1 MSIGGR
7 RRCRWRSLRV
17 TVLATDDRRPPMT
30 DRSRPMM
37 PPDRTY
43 DPIRFSRGTR
53 AFAAFVTTFNGLV
66 VLALAIFIAPTL
78 GLDRLVTTWT
88 VLAGVVAGVAHIVAA
103 VGLVRGRR
111 WAAELVGYLGAAG
124 IALAAGTALAA
135 VIGPDVFGG
144 TNAMATGFS
153 LWMIAW
159 WYVAI
164 RFAMRPF
171 TFDRPWSSVGLP
183 ALRVAAPRATTAPP
197 STAAPRPGLVATHPM
212 STAAV

>member
-1 MSIGGR
+1 
-7 RRCRWRSLRV
+7 
-17 TVLATDDRRPPMT
+17 
-30 DRSRPMM
+30 MM

-103 VGLVRGRR
+103 VGLVRRRR

-135 VIGPDVFGG
+135 VIGADVFGG
-144 TNAMATGFS
+144 ANAMATGFS

>member
-1 MSIGGR
+1 M
-7 RRCRWRSLRV
+7 L
-17 TVLATDDRRPPMT
+17 
-30 DRSRPMM
+30 

-53 AFAAFVTTFNGLV
+53 GFAAFVTTFNGLV
-66 VLALAIFIAPTL
+66 VLALAIFVVPTL
-78 GLDRLVTTWT
+78 GLDRLVATWA
-88 VLAGVVAGVAHIVAA
+88 VLAGVVAGVAHLFAA

-111 WAAELVGYLGAAG
+111 WAAELVGYLGAVG

-135 VIGPDVFGG
+135 MIGADVFGG
-144 TNAMATGFS
+144 ANATATGFS

-171 TFDRPWSSVGLP
+171 TFDRPWSSVGVP
-183 ALRVAAPRATTAPP
+183 ALRVAAPRRPAAAQPRAERPRGRVVLYPISTPTA
-197 STAAPRPGLVATHPM
+197 
-212 STAAV
+212 

>member
-1 MSIGGR
+1 
-7 RRCRWRSLRV
+7 
-17 TVLATDDRRPPMT
+17 
-30 DRSRPMM
+30 MM

-53 AFAAFVTTFNGLV
+53 GFAAFVTTFNGIV
-66 VLALAIFIAPTL
+66 VLALGIFVAPSL
-78 GLDRLVTTWT
+78 DLDRLVATWA

-135 VIGPDVFGG
+135 VIGVDLFAGA
-144 TNAMATGFS
+144 NATVAGFS

-171 TFDRPWSSVGLP
+171 TFDRPWSSVGVP
-183 ALRVAAPRATTAPP
+183 ALRVAAPRTTTASPAVTATRSGLVGNHP
-197 STAAPRPGLVATHPM
+197 LSTAAA
-212 STAAV
+212 

>member
-1 MSIGGR
+1 
-7 RRCRWRSLRV
+7 
-17 TVLATDDRRPPMT
+17 MT
-30 DRSRPMM
+30 
-37 PPDRTY
+37 PDRTY

-53 AFAAFVTTFNGLV
+53 GFAAFVTAFNGLV
-66 VLALAIFIAPTL
+66 VLALAIFVAPTL
-78 GLDRLVTTWT
+78 GLDRLVTSWA

-135 VIGPDVFGG
+135 VIGADVFGG
-144 TNAMATGFS
+144 ANGTATGFS

-171 TFDRPWSSVGLP
+171 TFDRPWSSVGVP
-183 ALRVAAPRATTAPP
+183 AMRVAARRTTTASP
-197 STAAPRPGLVATHPM
+197 AAASPRPGLVPTHPM
-212 STAAV
+212 STAAA

>member
-1 MSIGGR
+1 
-7 RRCRWRSLRV
+7 
-17 TVLATDDRRPPMT
+17 MT
-30 DRSRPMM
+30 
-37 PPDRTY
+37 PDRTY

-53 AFAAFVTTFNGLV
+53 GFAAFVTAFNGLV
-66 VLALAIFIAPTL
+66 VLALAIFVAPTL
-78 GLDRLVTTWT
+78 GLDRLVTSWA

-135 VIGPDVFGG
+135 VIGADVFGG
-144 TNAMATGFS
+144 ANGTATGFS

-171 TFDRPWSSVGLP
+171 TFDRPWSSVGVP
-183 ALRVAAPRATTAPP
+183 ALRVGAPRPVAAAKDA
-197 STAAPRPGLVATHPM
+197 AAPRPGVVATHPM
-212 STAAV
+212 STAVA